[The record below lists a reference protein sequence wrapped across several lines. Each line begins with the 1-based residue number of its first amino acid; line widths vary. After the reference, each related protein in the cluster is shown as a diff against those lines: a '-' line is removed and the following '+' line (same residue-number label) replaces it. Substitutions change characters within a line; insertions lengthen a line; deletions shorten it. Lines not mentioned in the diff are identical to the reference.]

1 MNRVTDD
8 SNASMNVPPPM
19 AVMPPAPPA
28 VPAVVHT
35 VSHAPRHWQLLAWI
49 AAVAFG
55 VMSVAAFVSAWHTQQ
70 RVKALEQEL
79 VKRQQTSQNEATEAK
94 VASKQ
99 ALDSVRDLNG
109 KVGVLDERVAESQM
123 QRSQVEDL
131 IQSLSRSRDENVLAD
146 VEASLRVA
154 MQQASLTGS
163 TDPVVTILKQSDE
176 RLARYNNPRL
186 ERVRRA
192 IARDLDRVRTVSA
205 VDVPSLTIRL
215 DEAVRMVDE
224 LPLVST
230 PERATAAGR
239 AAAASA
245 AASAQATR
253 VAAKAASAASG
264 AASTPPPAWVASLQ
278 HAWEGFSVPFLTELK
293 QAVRVTSIEHP
304 EAALMTPEQSFF
316 LRENL
321 KLRLLNARLAILSRQ
336 FDLSQ
341 ADLQQAQ
348 TALDRYFDHGSRRV
362 VAVSEL
368 LRQVSAQARQ
378 VSFPR
383 PDDTL
388 AAISA
393 AAAGR

>member
-8 SNASMNVPPPM
+8 SNASMNTPPPM
-19 AVMPPAPPA
+19 AVVPPATA
-28 VPAVVHT
+28 VPAVVHAAPA
-35 VSHAPRHWQLLAWI
+35 APRHWQLLAWI

-70 RVKALEQEL
+70 RVKSLEQEL
-79 VKRQQTSQNEATEAK
+79 VRRQQTSQDDATEAR
-94 VASKQ
+94 VAAKQ

-109 KVGVLDERVAESQM
+109 KLGVLDERVAESQL
-123 QRSQVEDL
+123 QRTQVEDL

-146 VEASLRVA
+146 VEAGVRVA
-154 MQQASLTGS
+154 MQQAALTGS
-163 TDPVVTILKQSDE
+163 TDPIVAVLKQSDE

-186 ERVRRA
+186 DRVRRA
-192 IARDLDRVRTVSA
+192 IARDLDRVRTASA

-230 PERATAAGR
+230 PERATVAGR
-239 AAAASA
+239 AAAS
-245 AASAQATR
+245 
-253 VAAKAASAASG
+253 AASAAPRAAAR
-264 AASTPPPAWVASLQ
+264 AASSAATQSSEPPPAWVASVQ
-278 HAWEGFSVPFLTELK
+278 HAWDAFSVPFFSELR

-304 EAALMTPEQSFF
+304 EAALMTPDQSFF
-316 LRENL
+316 LRENV
-321 KLRLLNARLAILSRQ
+321 KLRLLNARLSILSRQ
-336 FDLSQ
+336 FDLAQ

-362 VAVSEL
+362 VAVSDL
-368 LRQVSAQARQ
+368 LRQVSAQAKQ

-388 AAISA
+388 AAIA
-393 AAAGR
+393 AAVAGH

>member
-8 SNASMNVPPPM
+8 SNASMNTPPPM
-19 AVMPPAPPA
+19 AVVPPAPSA

-79 VKRQQTSQNEATEAK
+79 VKRQQNSQDEATEAK

-154 MQQASLTGS
+154 MQQAALTGS
-163 TDPVVTILKQSDE
+163 TDPIVTILKQSDE

-186 ERVRRA
+186 ERIRRA
-192 IARDLDRVRTVSA
+192 IARDLDRVRTASA

-245 AASAQATR
+245 AASAPSTR
-253 VAAKAASAASG
+253 VAARSASAASAPG
-264 AASTPPPAWVASLQ
+264 SAPPPAWVASLQ

-341 ADLQQAQ
+341 TDLQQAQ
-348 TALDRYFDHGSRRV
+348 SSLDRYFDHGSRRV
-362 VAVSEL
+362 VAVSDL
-368 LRQVSAQARQ
+368 LKQVSAQARQ

-393 AAAGR
+393 AVAGH

>member
-1 MNRVTDD
+1 
-8 SNASMNVPPPM
+8 M
-19 AVMPPAPPA
+19 AVLPPLTA
-28 VPAVVHT
+28 VPVV
-35 VSHAPRHWQLLAWI
+35 APVGSPTPRLWLLLGWV
-49 AAVAFG
+49 AAIAFG

-70 RVKALEQEL
+70 RVKSLEQEL
-79 VKRQQTSQNEATEAK
+79 VKRQQTSQDEATEARLL
-94 VASKQ
+94 SRQ
-99 ALDSVRDLNG
+99 ALDSVRDANG
-109 KVGVLDERVAESQM
+109 KLGVLEERVAESQL
-123 QRSQVEDL
+123 QRTQVEDL
-131 IQSLSRSRDENVLAD
+131 IQSMSRSRDENVLAD
-146 VEASLRVA
+146 MEAGLRVA

-163 TDPVVTILKQSDE
+163 IDPVVTILKQADE

-186 ERVRRA
+186 DRVRRA
-192 IARDLDRVRTVSA
+192 LARDLDRARTAAA

-239 AAAASA
+239 AAVSA
-245 AASAQATR
+245 AL
-253 VAAKAASAASG
+253 
-264 AASTPPPAWVASLQ
+264 AASTAAHARAPASAGSAAFGPVAPPPAWVVSAQ
-278 HAWEGFSVPFLTELK
+278 RAWADFSGPFFGELR

-304 EAALMTPEQSFF
+304 EAALMTPDQAFF

-321 KLRLLNARLAILSRQ
+321 KLRLLNARLSILSRQ
-336 FDLSQ
+336 FDLAQ

-348 TALDRYFDHGSRRV
+348 GALDRYFDHGSRRV
-362 VAVSEL
+362 VAASDL

-393 AAAGR
+393 AVAGH

>member
-1 MNRVTDD
+1 MNRVTDYP
-8 SNASMNVPPPM
+8 NASMNTPPPM
-19 AVMPPAPPA
+19 AVVPPAAAA
-28 VPAVVHT
+28 VPAVVHA
-35 VSHAPRHWQLLAWI
+35 APHGPRFWQLLAWI

-70 RVKALEQEL
+70 RVKGLEQEL
-79 VKRQQTSQNEATEAK
+79 VRRQQNSQNDATEAK
-94 VASKQ
+94 VAAKQ
-99 ALDSVRDLNG
+99 ALDSARDLNG
-109 KVGVLDERVAESQM
+109 KLGVLDERVAESQM

-186 ERVRRA
+186 ERIRRA
-192 IARDLDRVRTVSA
+192 IARDLDRVRTASA

-245 AASAQATR
+245 AASAQSTR
-253 VAAKAASAASG
+253 AAAKAASAASTATG
-264 AASTPPPAWVASLQ
+264 APPPAWVASLQ
-278 HAWEGFSVPFLTELK
+278 RAWEGFSVPFFTELK

-348 TALDRYFDHGSRRV
+348 AALDRYFDHGSRRV
-362 VAVSEL
+362 VAVSDL
-368 LRQVSAQARQ
+368 LKQVSAQARQ

-393 AAAGR
+393 AVAGR

>member
-8 SNASMNVPPPM
+8 SNASMTPPPSPPM
-19 AVMPPAPPA
+19 AVVPPA
-28 VPAVVHT
+28 VPAVVHAAP
-35 VSHAPRHWQLLAWI
+35 HAPRYWQLLAWI

-70 RVKALEQEL
+70 RVKSLEQEL
-79 VKRQQTSQNEATEAK
+79 VRRQQTSQVEATEAK
-94 VASKQ
+94 GAATQ

-146 VEASLRVA
+146 VEASVRVA
-154 MQQASLTGS
+154 MQQAALTGS
-163 TDPVVTILKQSDE
+163 TDPIVSILKQSDE

-192 IARDLDRVRTVSA
+192 IARDLDRVRTASA

-215 DEAVRMVDE
+215 DEAVRMVDG

-245 AASAQATR
+245 PAVRAAAR
-253 VAAKAASAASG
+253 AASAASAVPG
-264 AASTPPPAWVASLQ
+264 VPLPAWVASLE
-278 HAWEGFSVPFLTELK
+278 HAWEGFTVPFLTEMK

-368 LRQVSAQARQ
+368 LRQVSAQAKQ

-393 AAAGR
+393 AVAGH